1 MVFHRSLLRKP
12 ENPKA
17 DIFWGYLKIS
27 SFMQNAIGSYICLDK
42 ICALQSALQTCY
54 KSVNILLTLHICII
68 WIVQQLAELLV
79 SAAKD
84 FFSKLICQCLL
95 VVFKDYL
102 FKELK
107 EVLVVFKTLYQI
119 LYQVIGFADS
129 RVLGFFGSRG
139 FSGSQVLGFSG
150 SRVLGSSGSQVLG
163 FSSSRVLLFFGF
175 WVIGLSGS
183 PKHYCTF
190 KLKLRKIIK
199 KYRFFF

>member
-27 SFMQNAIGSYICLDK
+27 SFLQNAIGSYICLDK

-54 KSVNILLTLHICII
+54 KSVNILLALHICII

-79 SAAKD
+79 SAVKE

-107 EVLVVFKTLYQI
+107 EVLVVFKTLYQ
-119 LYQVIGFADS
+119 VIGFADS
-129 RVLGFFGSRG
+129 RVLWLSGILGFSDSRVFRFSG
-139 FSGSQVLGFSG
+139 PRVLRFSGSQVLGFFC
-150 SRVLGSSGSQVLG
+150 SSVFGLLGSQVL
-163 FSSSRVLLFFGF
+163 RNTIALLN
-175 WVIGLSGS
+175 LS
-183 PKHYCTF
+183 
-190 KLKLRKIIK
+190 
-199 KYRFFF
+199 